1 LRARCWW
8 IRTFPSPS
16 RTGPQNIGCG
26 GDPSPPHP
34 DKIHKNNNKNII
46 NIGTL
51 RAGYGA
57 V

>member
-1 LRARCWW
+1 MRRGQTTAAPTKA
-8 IRTFPSPS
+8 I
-16 RTGPQNIGCG
+16 
-26 GDPSPPHP
+26 
-34 DKIHKNNNKNII
+34 KIIIKIYI